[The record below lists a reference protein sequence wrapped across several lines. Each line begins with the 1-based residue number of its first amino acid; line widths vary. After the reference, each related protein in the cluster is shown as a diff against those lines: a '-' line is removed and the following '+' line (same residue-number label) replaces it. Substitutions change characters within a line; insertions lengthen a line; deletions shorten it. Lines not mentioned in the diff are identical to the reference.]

1 MNPADLQAVV
11 SKNAEEKQ
19 GVYGVFDPAR
29 IPDLQIKTFGG
40 LKGVRAAVSPDCS
53 YRLVRDALN
62 AAGETLDLYI
72 YNLSADHLLELLR
85 NAKDRG
91 VAVRIMYDVMDTRG
105 DEKNKIKQLGV
116 ETKEAP
122 SSGRRKV
129 FTVCHQKFA
138 VIDNKSLLLGSANW
152 ASSSIPKVT
161 VPHKFKKGNRE
172 WLVHITDEGIA
183 AWFAELFQAD
193 WDIVEMEGPQG
204 AAGALGVEAPI
215 VGELEARAAA
225 VTVPP
230 EVFDLSEP
238 LAEGATVTPILSP
251 DNYFKLVRKLIRDA
265 QESVYVEQQYIV
277 AGGAK
282 TQELLEELAARKGQ
296 VEIRIIVSPAY
307 PESWDKTK
315 ETLEAADL
323 LDCLRAINL
332 DSFTHLHNKGVLVDG
347 RYSVV
352 TSTNMSEN
360 SITQA
365 REAGVLIDSDEIGGY
380 YRKVFD
386 VDWETGID
394 PADVASH
401 LAAVEDALSRVE
413 EPTVEVHPADLRVV

>member
-29 IPDLQIKTFGG
+29 IPAIQIRTFDG
-40 LKGVRAAVSPDCS
+40 LKNVQAAVSPDCS

-62 AAGETLDLYI
+62 AASETLDLYI
-72 YNLSADHLLELLR
+72 YNLSADYLLELLSD
-85 NAKDRG
+85 AKGRG
-91 VAVRIMYDVMDTRG
+91 VTVRVMYDVMDTRG
-105 DEKNKIKQLGV
+105 DEKNKINQLDV

-138 VIDNKSLLLGSANW
+138 VIDSKSLLLGSANW
-152 ASSSIPKVT
+152 ATTSIPKVT

-172 WLVHITDEGIA
+172 WLVQITDDEIA
-183 AWFAELFQAD
+183 TWFGELFQAD
-193 WDIVEMEGPQG
+193 WDIAEMEGPQG
-204 AAGALGVEAPI
+204 TVAAPAVEVPVI
-215 VGELEARAAA
+215 GEIEARAAA
-225 VTVPP
+225 VTIPP
-230 EVFDLSEP
+230 VVFDLSEP
-238 LAEGATVTPILSP
+238 LAGAAKVTPILSP
-251 DNYFKLVRKLIRDA
+251 DNYFKLVRKLIREA
-265 QESVYVEQQYIV
+265 QESVYIEQQYIV
-277 AGGAK
+277 AGGPK
-282 TQELLEELAARKGQ
+282 TQGLLEELSGRKGQ

-394 PADVASH
+394 PADVVSH
-401 LAAVEDALSRVE
+401 LAAVEDALSKVE
-413 EPTVEVHPADLRVV
+413 EPTVEIHPADLRVV